1 MKNYCYLSIDN
12 HQDISNQIYTHL
24 TNNYN
29 VNQFG
34 FWTDINHT
42 KLYYDIPELRTVFE
56 DMGLIINSASIIK
69 TNGVCPIHV
78 DYPSEGKVA
87 LPRILWPVKNCE
99 GSRTNFFHIER
110 SWLKEKK
117 LSNGIPYYHI
127 DNKEPLVEIDSFEL
141 NRPVIFNPDQAHNVT
156 CNPSLK
162 GDRISL
168 TIDASPNSIIS
179 KELYGH

>member
-12 HQDISNQIYTHL
+12 HQSISDKVYNHL
-24 TNNYN
+24 INNYN
-29 VNQFG
+29 VNEFG
-34 FWTDINHT
+34 FWTDIDHT
-42 KLYYDIPELRTVFE
+42 MLCEDVPELQTALGNI
-56 DMGLIINSASIIK
+56 GLSINVASIIK
-69 TNGVCPIHV
+69 TSGVCPIHV
-78 DYPSEGKVA
+78 DYPSDSDVA
-87 LPRILWPVKNCE
+87 QPRILWPVKNCE

-141 NRPVIFNPDQAHNVT
+141 NQPAIINPDQAHNVS
-156 CNPSLK
+156 CNPVLK

-168 TIDASPNSIIS
+168 TIDVSPISIIS